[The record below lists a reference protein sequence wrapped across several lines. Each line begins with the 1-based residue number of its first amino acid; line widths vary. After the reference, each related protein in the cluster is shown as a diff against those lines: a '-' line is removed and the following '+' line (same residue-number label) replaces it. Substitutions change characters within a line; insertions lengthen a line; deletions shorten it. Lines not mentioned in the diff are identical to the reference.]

1 MLKPMKVMH
10 KILLVAAVALTGM
23 TAIALSGNAQLQ
35 SIVQILAEVY
45 ENQVVPL
52 RDLKLVSD
60 LYGDDVAEM
69 SQKANGGL
77 ITLGAAYEGIQ
88 RAEAQ
93 IAKTWTK
100 FLQTELT
107 PAEKKL
113 VDEIER
119 LRVPAAETISKL
131 KKILTAN
138 DMAALTEFTHKDL
151 YPTINPLTSKFAE
164 LIQLQLDVA
173 KANYEEGQVK
183 KAQANIVNTMVVLIA
198 VISCIAL
205 ALFVA
210 RQINRELG
218 GEPMDVARTVG
229 SIANGNLDGRVDVR
243 PGYENSILGS
253 VERMRASLSDII
265 SRIRANSEQ
274 FKEYANTLSDNGNT
288 VMAAVNI
295 QNESTSAI
303 AAAVEQMSVNI
314 SQISDSATDASKNSR
329 ESSATV
335 EHGIEV
341 VQRSV
346 QGMDDIMRATEITAE
361 SIKRLAEK
369 SSEIGK
375 IVGVIKG
382 IADQTNLLALNAA
395 IEAAR
400 AGEAGRGFAVVADEV
415 RQLAERTAQST
426 NEIVTMVEATQ
437 TGTQDALKNTAAGQT
452 QVAEGERLANDTG
465 ASMHEVRDK
474 IGAALAS
481 VNTITDALSE
491 QSAASQQIGRDIE
504 RIAQMTDDN
513 AVSVNKLNDTA
524 THVKELAMELHALVD
539 HFKL

>member
-1 MLKPMKVMH
+1 MSKPMKVMH

-23 TAIALSGNAQLQ
+23 IAIALSGNRQLQ
-35 SIVQILAEVY
+35 SIVRILAEVY
-45 ENQVVPL
+45 EDQVVPL
-52 RDLKLVSD
+52 RDLKVVSD
-60 LYGDDVAEM
+60 LYGSDIVDL
-69 SQKANGGL
+69 SQKANSGL
-77 ITLGAAYEGIQ
+77 ISMNAAYEGIQ
-88 RAEAQ
+88 QAEAQ
-93 IAKTWTK
+93 IAKTWAK

-107 PAEKKL
+107 PMEKKL
-113 VDEIER
+113 ADEIER
-119 LRVPAAETISKL
+119 LRVPATEATSKL
-131 KKILTAN
+131 KKILVAK
-138 DMAALTEFTHKDL
+138 DAAALTEFTRKDL
-151 YPTINPLTSKFAE
+151 YSTIGPLTSKLAE
-164 LIQLQLDVA
+164 LIQRQLDVA
-173 KANYEEGQVK
+173 KANYEESQVE
-183 KAQANIVNTMVVLIA
+183 KARANMINIIVVLIA
-198 VISCIAL
+198 VVSCVAL
-205 ALFVA
+205 ALFIA

-253 VERMRASLSDII
+253 VERMRVSLSDII

-274 FKEYANTLSDNGNT
+274 FEEYAKTLSDNGNT
-288 VMAAVNI
+288 VMAAVNV

-329 ESSATV
+329 ESSVTV

-346 QGMDDIMRATEITAE
+346 QGMDGIMHATETTAE

-375 IVGVIKG
+375 IISVIKG

-415 RQLAERTAQST
+415 RKLAERTAQST

-437 TGTQDALKNTAAGQT
+437 TGTQDALENTAASQT
-452 QVAEGERLANDTG
+452 QVAEGVRLANDTG
-465 ASMHEVRDK
+465 ASMHKVRDE
-474 IGAALAS
+474 IGEALAS
-481 VNTITDALSE
+481 VDTITGALSE

-524 THVKELAMELHALVD
+524 THV
-539 HFKL
+539 

>member
-1 MLKPMKVMH
+1 MSKSMKVMH
-10 KILLVAAVALTGM
+10 KILLVAAVALIGM
-23 TAIALSGNAQLQ
+23 IAIALSGNRQLQ
-35 SIVQILAEVY
+35 STVRALDDIY
-45 ENQVVPL
+45 ENRVVSM
-52 RDLKLVSD
+52 RDIKVVSD
-60 LYGDDVAEM
+60 LYGESIVDL

-77 ITLGAAYEGIQ
+77 ITLSTAHEELQ

-93 IAKTWTK
+93 IAKTWAK
-100 FLQTELT
+100 FLKTELV
-107 PAEKKL
+107 PEERKL
-113 VDEIER
+113 VDEVER
-119 LRVPAAETISKL
+119 LRISTTEVVSRLKRIFATNDTDALAEFIR
-131 KKILTAN
+131 
-138 DMAALTEFTHKDL
+138 KDL
-151 YPTINPLTSKFAE
+151 YSTIGPLTSKLAE

-173 KANYEEGQVK
+173 KAEYEDSHVK
-183 KAQANIVNTMVVLIA
+183 KVQADIINTIVILIA

-274 FKEYANTLSDNGNT
+274 FEEYANTLSDNGNT

-346 QGMDDIMRATEITAE
+346 QGMDGIMHATEATVE

-375 IVGVIKG
+375 IIGVIKG

-415 RQLAERTAQST
+415 RKLAERTAQST

-437 TGTQDALKNTAAGQT
+437 TGTQDALENTAASQM
-452 QVAEGERLANDTG
+452 QVAEGVRLANDTG

-474 IGAALAS
+474 IGEALTS

-524 THVKELAMELHALVD
+524 THV
-539 HFKL
+539 